1 MRQEANNLE
10 IDLLFLM
17 RVIWKKRM
25 LVIGA
30 TLLMSIISVAYSLLL
45 ATPTYSATTRVY
57 VVQRPTEEVEQF
69 INPDSR
75 VETYLAKE
83 YREVVLSQEIL
94 ESVEKEF
101 NKEEPIKEKV
111 SAGVPV
117 DTRIVSITVQD
128 SDPEVAADIANAIRE
143 VATQRIVEVTN
154 VASVTVIDNAI
165 PAEKPESL
173 SVLKVGVIVFSV
185 TVCAMVAL
193 IVMLELLDSRI
204 KRPEDIENTLGLPL
218 LGVVPRMKEVK

>member
-1 MRQEANNLE
+1 MRQEENNFE

-30 TLLMSIISVAYSLLL
+30 ALLMSIISVTYSLLL
-45 ATPTYSATTRVY
+45 ATPTYSSTTRVY
-57 VVQRPTEEVEQF
+57 VVQRPTEEAEQF

-101 NKEEPIKEKV
+101 NKEEPIKKKV
-111 SAGVPV
+111 SAWAPV

-128 SDPEVAADIANAIRE
+128 SDPEVAADMANAIRE
-143 VATQRIVEVTN
+143 AATQRITEVTN

-173 SVLKVGVIVFSV
+173 SVFKVGVIVFSV
-185 TVCAMVAL
+185 TVFAMAAL

-204 KRPEDIENTLGLPL
+204 KRPEDIEHSLGLSL